1 MTLYAL
7 YRVDLH
13 VNNSVKCRSEMLPI
27 VSKKPTDILTSLWD
41 TLGSDYTCFL
51 GRGAEVIF
59 AKKVILRSYGNMNLY
74 DLLVGHFS
82 RGLG

>member
-1 MTLYAL
+1 MERGFPPWPICMTLYEL
-7 YRVDLH
+7 YRVNSY

-27 VSKKPTDILTSLWD
+27 VRKKPTDILTSLWD

-59 AKKVILRSYGNMNLY
+59 AKEIGHIEVIRQY
-74 DLLVGHFS
+74 DLI
-82 RGLG
+82 